1 MALSTSPAGTS
12 LVHLAN
18 DRTSLVFA
26 HDGGM
31 PRLVH
36 WGQALGQLSPDAA
49 AMWDRP
55 APRGGLDIDPPLGLV
70 AQAGDGWFG
79 TPGIDGHRPG
89 GRDFAPRFSMA
100 AIQADV
106 HRAVFEM
113 IDSDAGL
120 GLELTVELHDSGV
133 ATFAAAL
140 INQGSTRYLLSAL
153 RISLTVPSQAC
164 ELMTIGGRWTNEF
177 GLTRTPWVR
186 NCLTVDNRHGKT
198 SHERLGAVFA
208 GTAGFSEQSGEVWG
222 VHLGWSGNYEFTC
235 DAVTDA
241 RRSIQVGELLIAGEI
256 ALSPGDRYSTPVT
269 YAAYSSDGL
278 TNVSQA
284 FHRFMRARPNHPTSP
299 RPVGLNIWEAVY
311 FNHDLD
317 TLRRLADV
325 SAAVG
330 VERFIIDD
338 GWFHLRRDDT
348 AGLGDWWVDPE
359 AWPNG
364 LEPIIDHVRG
374 LGMEFGIWVEPE
386 MVNPDSDLYRAHP
399 EWILA
404 DHRYPLVMGRNQ
416 LVLDLGRSEV
426 REYLFGYLTAL
437 LGDHDIAYVKW
448 DMNRDM
454 VAPSTASGH
463 GGVHAQTLGVYE
475 LFDRLRAAHPGVEF
489 ETCASGGGR
498 VDFAIFER
506 TERAWTSDSID
517 ALDRQNI
524 QRGFSL
530 LFPPELM
537 GTHIGSP
544 VCHTTGRTHNLAFRA
559 AAALFGSFGIEWNL
573 LKASERDL
581 ADVTAVVALHKELR
595 GLLHSGDVVRL
606 DHPDPE
612 ILAHG
617 VVATDRSNAVYA
629 ITRINTAASLHASP
643 VRLVGLDPTRSY
655 DVRVLEPMGPVR
667 GPARSQPGW
676 LTAGARLTGQELA
689 GGGLHGPVLNPETT
703 LLIRVTAA
711 S

>member
-1 MALSTSPAGTS
+1 MTLSTIPAETS
-12 LVHLAN
+12 LVHLSN
-18 DRTSLVFA
+18 GRTSLVFA
-26 HDGGM
+26 DTGGM

-36 WGQALGQLSPDAA
+36 WGQALGPLSPGAA

-55 APRGGLDIDPPLGLV
+55 APGGGLDIDPPLGLV

-79 TPGIDGHRPG
+79 TPGIEGHRPG
-89 GRDFAPRFSMA
+89 GRDFAPRFSL
-100 AIQADV
+100 ISTEVDDHRVTFELAD
-106 HRAVFEM
+106 AN
-113 IDSDAGL
+113 AGL
-120 GLELTVELHDSGV
+120 GLEMAVQLHDSGV
-133 ATFAAAL
+133 STFSATL
-140 INQGSTRYLLSAL
+140 INQGTTRYLLSAL
-153 RISLTVPSQAC
+153 RISLPLPSQAR

-177 GLTRTPWVR
+177 GLTRTPWVS

-208 GTAGFSEQSGEVWG
+208 GTPGFSEQSGEVWG

-235 DAVTDA
+235 DAITDA
-241 RRSIQVGELLIAGEI
+241 RRSVQVGELLIVGEI
-256 ALSPGDRYSTPVT
+256 ALSPGEQYTTPVT
-269 YAAYSSDGL
+269 YAAYSPDGL
-278 TNVSQA
+278 TSASQA

-338 GWFHLRRDDT
+338 GWFHLRRDDR
-348 AGLGDWWVDPE
+348 AGLGDWWIDPE
-359 AWPNG
+359 VWPDG
-364 LEPIIDHVRG
+364 LEPIIEHVRR

-404 DHRYPLVMGRNQ
+404 DPRYPLVMGRNQ
-416 LVLDLGRSEV
+416 LVLDLGRPEV
-426 REYLFGYLTAL
+426 RDYLFGRLTAL

-454 VAPSTASGH
+454 VAATTASGH

-475 LFDRLRAAHPGVEF
+475 LFDRLRAAHPQVEF

-544 VCHTTGRTHNLAFRA
+544 VCHTTGRTHSLAFRA

-581 ADVTAVVALHKELR
+581 TDVTAVVALHKELR

-617 VVATDRSNAVYA
+617 VVAADRSEAVFA
-629 ITRINTAASLHASP
+629 VTRMNTATSLHASP
-643 VRLVGLDPTRSY
+643 IRLVGLDPTQSY
-655 DVRVLEPMGPVR
+655 DVRLLEPMGPVR
-667 GPARSQPGW
+667 GPARSQPNW
-676 LTAGARLTGQELA
+676 LTTGARLTGREL
-689 GGGLHGPVLNPETT
+689 GGSGLHGPVLNPETT

>member
-1 MALSTSPAGTS
+1 MAPPTRTALI
-12 LVHLAN
+12 HLTD

-26 HDGGM
+26 HDGAM
-31 PRLVH
+31 PRLAH
-36 WGQALGQLSPDAA
+36 WGQALGSLSPDAT
-49 AMWDRP
+49 AMWHRP
-55 APRGGLDIDPPLGLV
+55 APGGGLDIDPPLGLV
-70 AQAGDGWFG
+70 AEAGGGWFG
-79 TPGIDGHRPG
+79 VPGIEGHRPS
-89 GRDFAPRFSMA
+89 GRDFAPRFSLVGTDADATRATFELIDTA
-100 AIQADV
+100 A
-106 HRAVFEM
+106 R
-113 IDSDAGL
+113 L
-120 GLELTVELHDSGV
+120 GLTLHVELHPSGV
-133 ATFAAAL
+133 ATFRATLENLGAS
-140 INQGSTRYLLSAL
+140 IYLLSAVRL
-153 RISLTVPSQAC
+153 SLPVPAQARELLTV
-164 ELMTIGGRWTNEF
+164 GGRWTNEF
-177 GLTRTPWVR
+177 GPTRTPWVN

-208 GTAGFSEQSGEVWG
+208 GTPGFSEQGGEVWG
-222 VHLGWSGNYEFTC
+222 THLGWSGNYEFVC
-235 DAVTDA
+235 DAITDA
-241 RRSIQVGELLIAGEI
+241 RRSIQVGERLTPGEI
-256 ALSPGDRYSTPVT
+256 ALAPGESYSTPTT
-269 YAAYSSDGL
+269 YAAYSPDGL
-278 TNVSQA
+278 NAVSQA
-284 FHRFMRARPNHPTSP
+284 FHRFMRSRPSHPSPP

-317 TLRRLADV
+317 TLRLLADV

-338 GWFHLRRDDT
+338 GWFHLRRDDR
-348 AGLGDWWVDPE
+348 AGLGDWWIDPDV
-359 AWPNG
+359 WPDG
-364 LEPIIDHVRG
+364 LTPIIDHVRH

-399 EWILA
+399 DWILA

-416 LVLDLGRSEV
+416 LVLDLGRAEV
-426 REYLFGYLTAL
+426 RDYLHGHLDAL
-437 LGDHDIAYVKW
+437 LGGNDIAYVKW

-454 VAPSTASGH
+454 VAPTSAAGH

-475 LFDRLRAAHPGVEF
+475 LFDRLRAAHPHVEF

-517 ALDRQNI
+517 ALDRQRI

-544 VCHTTGRTHNLAFRA
+544 VCHTTGRTHGLAFRA

-573 LKASERDL
+573 LKASEQDL
-581 ADVTAVVALHKELR
+581 AEVTAVVALHKELR
-595 GLLHSGDVVRL
+595 GLLHSGDGIRL

-617 VVATDRSNAVYA
+617 VVAADRSEAVFA
-629 ITRINTAASLHASP
+629 VTRLNTGLSLHAAP
-643 VRLVGLDPTRSY
+643 IRLAGLDPDRIY

-667 GPARSQPGW
+667 GPARSQPSW
-676 LTAGARLTGQELA
+676 LTTGARLSGRELTA
-689 GGGLHGPVLNPETT
+689 AGLHGPVLNPETT